1 MAQRRPIS
9 EHEERD
15 PIEQESV
22 QDDAPAIREVTL
34 EEGRALLDR
43 EARRLLGISGDMF
56 LRNYDAGMYDE
67 VDERDQFGR
76 NVVNL
81 WFLIPFARHRTPA
94 P

>member
-1 MAQRRPIS
+1 MAQRKVATEPD
-9 EHEERD
+9 D
-15 PIEQESV
+15 PPV
-22 QDDAPAIREVTL
+22 REPSW
-34 EEGRALLDR
+34 EEGRALLDG

-67 VDERDQFGR
+67 VDERNQFGR

>member
-15 PIEQESV
+15 PIEQEIV

-43 EARRLLGISGDMF
+43 EARRLLGISGDEF
-56 LRNYDAGMYDE
+56 LANLDAGLYDGITE
-67 VDERDQFGR
+67 DDEIGR
-76 NVVNL
+76 GVIHL
-81 WFLIPFARHRTPA
+81 WYLVPFARPHDPGR
-94 P
+94 